1 MTISE
6 KICDY
11 AIYYEGNWS
20 KIAKAISSKENV
32 PHYKCNHFITIEDEE
47 YPDAFRNLRFPPWVI
62 FYHGNINLL
71 KKKCISIVGSRI
83 ASEYGITCTKKIV
96 KQLSNE
102 YVIVSGLA
110 KGIDAISHE
119 AAINENKHTIGVIGS
134 GLLTH
139 YPRCN
144 EDLYQEMF
152 RHELV
157 ISEYPDQVG
166 VRKEH
171 FPWRNR
177 LIAALGEKL
186 IVTEASYKSGTML
199 TVNEAICLSK
209 EIYVVP
215 YPLSDTESGCNLL
228 ANQGANVIYDW
239 KQVKYL

>member
-1 MTISE
+1 M
-6 KICDY
+6 
-11 AIYYEGNWS
+11 GNFLSW
-20 KIAKAISSKENV
+20 KYQFIKE
-32 PHYKCNHFITIEDEE
+32 
-47 YPDAFRNLRFPPWVI
+47 
-62 FYHGNINLL
+62 
-71 KKKCISIVGSRI
+71 KCISIVGSRI